1 MPALTVSKDNA
12 TAVTYQEMAA
22 QAHREVEFA
31 MECGQLEHAVYLQHR
46 RGLAAAWAM
55 HHRDGEG

>member
-1 MPALTVSKDNA
+1 MPVKDDA

-31 MECGQLEHAVYLQHR
+31 MQCGQLDHAAYLQHR

-55 HHRDGEG
+55 QHRDGEG